1 LGQRRVGI
9 INGNR
14 IKFNNPLTILTS
26 KIPYLYISQTT
37 EIMNNPLDSTGVTDT
52 RDLIEYKE
60 YLESEILDAY
70 TDWAESHN
78 EHKDEGTEDLEIPY
92 SFDEIEFIDEE
103 AFTIGIQDTIDEYE
117 AIRDF
122 CQELEG
128 YGDFEHGETLIAED
142 YFEEYAKELTKDC
155 GYIPDNLPSYIEN
168 NIDWEG
174 VADDLKLDYTEAY
187 FEGIAYLMRA

>member
-1 LGQRRVGI
+1 MGQRRVGI

-60 YLESEILDAY
+60 YLESEILEAY
-70 TDWAESHN
+70 IEWAENHN
-78 EHKDEGTEDLEIPY
+78 DFKDEGDIDLQIPDT
-92 SFDEIEFIDEE
+92 FEEIEFLAEE
-103 AFTIGIQDTIDEYE
+103 AFTMTCEDITSEYD
-117 AIRDF
+117 AIEDF
-122 CQELEG
+122 CNELEG

-142 YFEEYAKELTKDC
+142 YFEEYAEELTKDC
-155 GYIPDNLPSYIEN
+155 GYIRDNLPSYIEN

-187 FEGIAYLMRA
+187 FEGIAYLMRV

>member
-60 YLESEILDAY
+60 YLESEILEAY
-70 TDWAESHN
+70 IEWAENHN
-78 EHKDEGTEDLEIPY
+78 DFKDEGDIDLQIPDT
-92 SFDEIEFIDEE
+92 FEEIEFLAEE
-103 AFTIGIQDTIDEYE
+103 AFTMTCEDITSEYD
-117 AIRDF
+117 AIEDF
-122 CQELEG
+122 CNELEG

-142 YFEEYAKELTKDC
+142 YFEEYAEELTKDC
-155 GYIPDNLPSYIEN
+155 GYIRDNLPSYIEN

-187 FEGIAYLMRA
+187 FEGIAYLMRV

>member
-1 LGQRRVGI
+1 
-9 INGNR
+9 
-14 IKFNNPLTILTS
+14 
-26 KIPYLYISQTT
+26 
-37 EIMNNPLDSTGVTDT
+37 MNNPLDSTGVTDT

-78 EHKDEGTEDLEIPY
+78 EYKDEGIEDLEIPY

-128 YGDFEHGETLIAED
+128 YGDLEHGETLIAED
-142 YFEEYAKELTKDC
+142 YFEEYAEELTKDC

>member
-1 LGQRRVGI
+1 
-9 INGNR
+9 
-14 IKFNNPLTILTS
+14 
-26 KIPYLYISQTT
+26 
-37 EIMNNPLDSTGVTDT
+37 MNNPLDSTGVTDT

-78 EHKDEGTEDLEIPY
+78 EYKDEGVEDLEIPY

-142 YFEEYAKELTKDC
+142 YFEEYEKELTKDC

-174 VADDLKLDYTEAY
+174 VTDDLKLDYTEAY